1 MSETRDITWTRVT
14 FMDATGIEGVHVR
27 FVEDDLVQP
36 CCLGV

>member
-1 MSETRDITWTRVT
+1 MSETREYYLDEVT

-36 CCLGV
+36 CRLGV